1 MSLNREVRVF
11 EDPNEANMHMAA
23 LISEAYLHE
32 ARAAMATETPCH
44 PSEKKR
50 KAGRDLFLIQWT
62 HADVR
67 DNGKHNAPHQRYDPV
82 HEEGLELEHQDFGSL
97 ETHLQELR
105 DTLTAVQVPEATDG
119 TVSAWAQRQLLT
131 DVRMKTARPMLF
143 NTNLSA
149 ERIAIQKCHR
159 CCAEEAVIRC
169 LDCVPLDME
178 FLCATCDMEAHKRN
192 IFHDRE
198 AVFNG
203 FLEPIPP
210 TTAVVVDENG
220 QPQFCEQICQLPVP
234 TPRSICECSDDVT
247 VTPWKHISVVTIN
260 GRYNVCLPRK
270 SCPSCSAEWT
280 PEVKDLLLYR
290 YWPAS
295 TSCQTL
301 YKYDVFTSFEHM
313 KVTAPAMS
321 RQAFLKMLE
330 HRSVQAGRTGSI
342 CADTFQRSFFEF
354 CFCQYK
360 QEDMCQVH
368 HFVCPACSPD
378 MLAVC
383 CDGNR
388 KHYRFSKSKGTEEPP
403 IYEGL
408 FLAKDEEV
416 ATFVDLVRGNMKSG
430 NDSAVCGT
438 AKFTAGREMSKKS
451 GAQIDEEGIQV
462 AVC

>member
-1 MSLNREVRVF
+1 
-11 EDPNEANMHMAA
+11 
-23 LISEAYLHE
+23 
-32 ARAAMATETPCH
+32 
-44 PSEKKR
+44 
-50 KAGRDLFLIQWT
+50 
-62 HADVR
+62 
-67 DNGKHNAPHQRYDPV
+67 
-82 HEEGLELEHQDFGSL
+82 
-97 ETHLQELR
+97 
-105 DTLTAVQVPEATDG
+105 
-119 TVSAWAQRQLLT
+119 
-131 DVRMKTARPMLF
+131 
-143 NTNLSA
+143 
-149 ERIAIQKCHR
+149 
-159 CCAEEAVIRC
+159 
-169 LDCVPLDME
+169 
-178 FLCATCDMEAHKRN
+178 
-192 IFHDRE
+192 
-198 AVFNG
+198 
-203 FLEPIPP
+203 
-210 TTAVVVDENG
+210 
-220 QPQFCEQICQLPVP
+220 
-234 TPRSICECSDDVT
+234 
-247 VTPWKHISVVTIN
+247 
-260 GRYNVCLPRK
+260 
-270 SCPSCSAEWT
+270 
-280 PEVKDLLLYR
+280 
-290 YWPAS
+290 
-295 TSCQTL
+295 
-301 YKYDVFTSFEHM
+301 M

-462 AVC
+462 AVCRHGFLLRGLNHFRGEIYGYPMFLQKEMSKKANVDFFCMDVRWGGRSQDGAGNTVGEEVEQEE

>member
-1 MSLNREVRVF
+1 M
-11 EDPNEANMHMAA
+11 
-23 LISEAYLHE
+23 
-32 ARAAMATETPCH
+32 
-44 PSEKKR
+44 
-50 KAGRDLFLIQWT
+50 
-62 HADVR
+62 
-67 DNGKHNAPHQRYDPV
+67 
-82 HEEGLELEHQDFGSL
+82 
-97 ETHLQELR
+97 
-105 DTLTAVQVPEATDG
+105 
-119 TVSAWAQRQLLT
+119 
-131 DVRMKTARPMLF
+131 
-143 NTNLSA
+143 
-149 ERIAIQKCHR
+149 
-159 CCAEEAVIRC
+159 
-169 LDCVPLDME
+169 
-178 FLCATCDMEAHKRN
+178 
-192 IFHDRE
+192 
-198 AVFNG
+198 
-203 FLEPIPP
+203 PIPP

-247 VTPWKHISVVTIN
+247 VTPWKHISVVTID

-270 SCPSCSAEWT
+270 SCPCCSAEWT

-295 TSCQTL
+295 SSCQTL

-388 KHYRFSKSKGTEEPP
+388 KHYRFSKSK
-403 IYEGL
+403 
-408 FLAKDEEV
+408 
-416 ATFVDLVRGNMKSG
+416 
-430 NDSAVCGT
+430 
-438 AKFTAGREMSKKS
+438 
-451 GAQIDEEGIQV
+451 
-462 AVC
+462 